1 MHEFGHP
8 TNGGQFS
15 GRTARRRTGTLW
27 PMAKEEIPFF
37 IVGSARS
44 GTTLLRLMLNAHPEV
59 AVPPESRFITQLWPS
74 GESVEVEPLLEV
86 LAAHPRF
93 AAWDLPID
101 AVRAELEGAGV
112 VPYAELIRGVFRA
125 YAHAHGKS
133 RWGDKTPRYV
143 EHIALLSNLLPDA
156 RFIHL
161 IRDGRNVAL
170 SYADVPFGPK
180 TVARAADL
188 WARRVS
194 GGIEVGASLGG
205 GRYLELLYEDL
216 VADPAGEAGTICK
229 FLDLDFHDGMLDPSE
244 RAHGVLS
251 RAAQFNP
258 NLQNKPISEVRSW
271 ERVMPPRQ
279 IEMFEAVAGGL
290 LSQLGYPRRYSSPRF
305 RARVAARLSKS
316 GLPVG
321 RLKPTRRPQN

>member
-1 MHEFGHP
+1 M
-8 TNGGQFS
+8 T
-15 GRTARRRTGTLW
+15 
-27 PMAKEEIPFF
+27 KEEIPFF

-59 AVPPESRFITQLWPS
+59 AVPPESRFITQLWP
-74 GESVEVEPLLEV
+74 GGGSVEVQPLLEV

-93 AAWDLPID
+93 IAWELPID
-101 AVRAELEGAGV
+101 AVRAELQGAGA
-112 VPYAELIRGVFRA
+112 VPYAEFVRGVFRA

-143 EHIALLSNLLPDA
+143 ENIALLSNLLPDA

-194 GGIEVGASLGG
+194 GGIEAGASLGS

-216 VADPAGEAGTICK
+216 VADPAGEAGAICK
-229 FLDLDFHDGMLDPSE
+229 FLELDFHEVMLDPSE
-244 RAHGVLS
+244 RARGVLS

-271 ERVMPPRQ
+271 ESVMSARQ
-279 IEMFEAVAGGL
+279 VEMFEAVAGGL
-290 LSQLGYPRRYSSPRF
+290 LSQLGYPRRYSSPTF

-321 RLKPTRRPQN
+321 RLKATRKPQN